1 MDVRIVTTELILIGY
16 SLRESSYPTGTPPL
30 SRTRARI
37 REGGGNGRELVAI
50 EVQIPRSM
58 YTMFSRLEYFRA
70 LIGPLQLG
78 VDFFNLDCSQALLLD
93 AVSVLLQDV
102 LGTVELA
109 LSLGESYGSV
119 VVLKDD
125 NRLLW

>member
-1 MDVRIVTTELILIGY
+1 
-16 SLRESSYPTGTPPL
+16 
-30 SRTRARI
+30 
-37 REGGGNGRELVAI
+37 
-50 EVQIPRSM
+50 
-58 YTMFSRLEYFRA
+58 MFSRLEYFRA